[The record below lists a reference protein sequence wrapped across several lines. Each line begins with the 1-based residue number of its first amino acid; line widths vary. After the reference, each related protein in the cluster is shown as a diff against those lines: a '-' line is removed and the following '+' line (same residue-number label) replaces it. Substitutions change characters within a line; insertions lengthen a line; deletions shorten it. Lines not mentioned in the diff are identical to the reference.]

1 MGDPL
6 DFTDSIAAASRDRSR
21 EDSTARGNI
30 QVTDGVIP
38 MFFTKERM
46 DSVASEAAGR
56 PIFVSEDWI
65 EIIIPGSRDRPVC
78 PVRPDHRQLYPQQW
92 ESYKNG
98 EARNVAGGTPISEW
112 QAVARTRAA
121 ELKAQ
126 GFYTVE
132 QLASASDTQRQKI
145 GADARFLVDQASA
158 FIAGRN
164 ELDSERRLRAEMET
178 KYAEQVASMADMQ
191 RTLTDMQRKLEGDDY
206 GADDQSGNAE
216 RVPRVRRRSAE

>member
-1 MGDPL
+1 MDDPL
-6 DFTDSIAAASRDRSR
+6 DFTDSIAGAERDRMAR
-21 EDSTARGNI
+21 DAPGRGNI

-38 MFFTKERM
+38 MFFAKERL
-46 DSVASEAAGR
+46 DQNASFAAGR
-56 PIFVSEDWI
+56 PIYVSDDWI
-65 EIIIPGSRDRPVC
+65 EIIVPGSRDKPTS
-78 PVRPDHRQLYPQQW
+78 PVRIDHQKRFPQQW
-92 ESYKNG
+92 ESYKSG
-98 EARNVAGGTPISEW
+98 DARNVAGGTPITEW

-132 QLASASDTQRQKI
+132 QLAAASDTQRQKI

-178 KYAEQVASMADMQ
+178 KYAEQVAAMADMQ
-191 RTLTDMQRKLEGDDY
+191 RTLTDMQRKLDGDDY
-206 GADDQSGNAE
+206 GADDQGGNAE
-216 RVPRVRRRSAE
+216 RVQRVRRRSAE